1 MYEYRS
7 IARVG
12 ESINS
17 LCDYIEQLIP
27 QGIQIGKVTVD
38 VADESTLPSVEVTR
52 GFDDIVKAWEL
63 EPREMDDTEFFN
75 ARDFGYDDMIF
86 YRGGDND

>member
-7 IARVG
+7 VARVG
-12 ESINS
+12 ESIYS

-38 VADESTLPSVEVTR
+38 VEDESTLPSVEVTR

-63 EPREMDDTEFFN
+63 EPCERDGTEFFN

-86 YRGGDND
+86 YKGENDE